1 MTQPLLPLWRAI
13 PPEILTWG
21 QKVLSEADPYRCIGD
36 VLYPALHTRYMLK
49 FRLLPTP
56 VQLTAVDLAIAVA
69 LQKVE
74 GLTAGRAAER
84 LRADLSWKYALH
96 LPLDH
101 SGCTGRDLKTFCKR
115 IAVHR
120 PPLSSHL
127 DALVLAVR
135 QPFLGI
141 AGSATI

>member
-1 MTQPLLPLWRAI
+1 MSADTVNLPRPL
-13 PPEILTWG
+13 PPDIAAWG
-21 QKVLSEADPYRCIGD
+21 LRVLAEDNPFRHIGD
-36 VLYPALHTRYMLK
+36 VLYP
-49 FRLLPTP
+49 LLYTHYVPVFQAIPTP
-56 VQLTAVDLAIAVA
+56 VQLTAVDLAVVVA
-69 LQKVE
+69 FQTIE

-101 SGCTGRDLKTFCKR
+101 AGCTGRDLKTFCKR

-120 PPLSSHL
+120 PTLSPHL